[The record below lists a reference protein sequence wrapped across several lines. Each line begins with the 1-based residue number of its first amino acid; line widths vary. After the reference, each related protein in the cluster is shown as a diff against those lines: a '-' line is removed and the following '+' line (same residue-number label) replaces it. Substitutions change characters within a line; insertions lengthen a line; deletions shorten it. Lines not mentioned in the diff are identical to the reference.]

1 MLRRFAGSSGFAV
14 YLVLLS
20 QLWLPFGLSAQGV
33 NIEGAKKDGMVVV
46 YGVVPPPTMVAV
58 NKPFEKKYGIRV
70 EYWRASTTQILERVL
85 TEARAGRPRVDV
97 IEGNIGTQLIL
108 EKEGFLISFFPPS
121 TAEFPQQ
128 LLNKKSAQ
136 VPWRTNPISIVY
148 NTELVKSDGVPKN
161 FIELLQPKW
170 TGKISFPDP
179 SSHTTTAQFFVN
191 MSKYNIDWRDFAKR
205 IERQKPYLVT
215 GFVQVMDA
223 VVRGESLAGIT
234 YLKYVGAK
242 KTPTDFVRLDK
253 YLADVNTLALNRT
266 APHSNAGKLYMEFL
280 CSLEG
285 QKEMAGK
292 GEFVV
297 SPKVSP
303 TFEGADTVPE
313 KVVFMDVP
321 SDEEFRNLGKEFR
334 EIFFSGR

>member
-1 MLRRFAGSSGFAV
+1 MRKFTRRSGLAF
-14 YLVLLS
+14 YLALLS
-20 QLWLPFGLSAQGV
+20 QLVLPLGLSAQGV
-33 NIEGAKKDGMVVV
+33 NIEGAKKEGVVVV
-46 YGVVPPPTMVAV
+46 YGAVPPPTMAAV

-70 EYWRASTTQILERVL
+70 EYWRASTTQILDRVL
-85 TEARAGRPRVDV
+85 TETRAGRPQVDV

-108 EKEGFLISFFPPS
+108 EKEGFLIPFFPPS

-128 LLNKKSAQ
+128 LLNKQSAQ

-148 NTELVKSDGVPKN
+148 NTELVKKDGLPKS
-161 FIELLQPKW
+161 FLELLQPKW
-170 TGKISFPDP
+170 TEKISLPDP
-179 SSHTTTAQFFVN
+179 SSHSTTAQFFVN
-191 MSKYNIDWRDFAKR
+191 MSKYNVDWRDFAKK
-205 IERQKPYLVT
+205 IERQKPHLVT
-215 GFVQVMDA
+215 GFVQVMDV

-253 YLADVNTLALNRT
+253 YLADVNTLALSRK
-266 APHSNAGKLYMEFL
+266 ALHSNAGKLYMEFL

-285 QKEMAGK
+285 QREMAGK
-292 GEFVV
+292 GEFVL
-297 SPKVSP
+297 SPKASP

-321 SDEEFRNLGKEFR
+321 TDEEFKNLTKEFR
-334 EIFFSGR
+334 GIFISGK

>member
-1 MLRRFAGSSGFAV
+1 MRKFTRRSGLAF
-14 YLVLLS
+14 YLALLS
-20 QLWLPFGLSAQGV
+20 QLVLPLGLSAQGV
-33 NIEGAKKDGMVVV
+33 NIEAAKKEGVVVV
-46 YGVVPPPTMVAV
+46 YGAVPPPTMAVV

-70 EYWRASTTQILERVL
+70 EYWRASTTQILDRVL
-85 TEARAGRPRVDV
+85 TETRAGRPQVDV

-108 EKEGFLISFFPPS
+108 EKEGFLIPFFPPS
-121 TAEFPQQ
+121 TAEFPQR
-128 LLNKKSAQ
+128 LLNKQSAQ

-148 NTELVKSDGVPKN
+148 NTELVKKDGGPKS
-161 FIELLQPKW
+161 FLELLQPKW
-170 TGKISFPDP
+170 TEKISLPDP
-179 SSHTTTAQFFVN
+179 SIHTTTAQFFVN
-191 MSKYNIDWRDFAKR
+191 MSKYNVDWRDFAKR
-205 IERQKPYLVT
+205 IERQKPFLVT
-215 GFVQVMDA
+215 GFVQVMDV

-253 YLADVNTLALNRT
+253 YLTDVNTLALSRK
-266 APHSNAGKLYMEFL
+266 APHSNTGKLYMEFL

-292 GEFVV
+292 GEFVL
-297 SPKVSP
+297 SPKASP

-321 SDEEFRNLGKEFR
+321 SDEEFRNLAKEFR
-334 EIFFSGR
+334 EIFFSGK

>member
-1 MLRRFAGSSGFAV
+1 
-14 YLVLLS
+14 VLLS
-20 QLWLPFGLSAQGV
+20 QLWLPFGLSAQRV
-33 NIEGAKKDGMVVV
+33 NIEAAKKEGVVVV
-46 YGVVPPPTMVAV
+46 YGAVPPPTMAAV
-58 NKPFEKKYGIRV
+58 NKPFEKKYGISV

-85 TEARAGRPRVDV
+85 NETRAGRSQVDV

-108 EKEGFLISFFPPS
+108 EKEGFLIPFFPPS

-148 NTELVKSDGVPKN
+148 NTDLVKRDGVPKN
-161 FIELLQPKW
+161 FIELLQPEW
-170 TGKISFPDP
+170 TGKISLPDP

-191 MSKYNIDWRDFAKR
+191 MSKYNVDWRDFAKR
-205 IERQKPYLVT
+205 IERQKPHLVT
-215 GFVQVMDA
+215 GFVQVMDV

-253 YLADVNTLALNRT
+253 YLADVNTLALSRK

-285 QKEMAGK
+285 QKDMAGK

-297 SPKVSP
+297 SPKASP
-303 TFEGADTVPE
+303 TFEGADSVPE

-334 EIFFSGR
+334 EIFISGK